1 MADVK
6 IVDIDNVQWNM
17 KDQEARNKVAALE
30 ESLSIKDVNEIAITL
45 KEGYKATE
53 AAILSIS
60 KYGKL
65 NIGVLAI
72 TNLTGNNIG
81 TTITTPIGSINRNI
95 RNNVSAVFI
104 EYISQ
109 KPVRISIQKD
119 GTVIMSES
127 GGITQDSNA
136 IRGQLI
142 WLDE

>member
-6 IVDIDNVQWNM
+6 IVDIDNEQWNM
-17 KDQEARNKVAALE
+17 KDQEARNRIAALE
-30 ESLSIKDVNEIAITL
+30 ESLTVKDVNEFAITL
-45 KEGYKATE
+45 KEGYTATE
-53 AAILSIS
+53 AYIASIS

-65 NIGVLAI
+65 NIGVLSI
-72 TNLTGNNIG
+72 SNLEGYNIG

-95 RNNVSAVFI
+95 GNNVSAILI

-109 KPVRISIQKD
+109 KPVRLSIRKD
-119 GTVIMSES
+119 GTVVISES
-127 GGITQDSNA
+127 GGVTQGSNA